1 MDALRWILLVIAVV
15 IIVAI
20 YFFSRGRNKEQS
32 DSPLNAANDVPSF
45 SADDRS
51 DTKASD
57 DWVHGVGPV
66 RVLEQEEAGLNET
79 KNVRDNLKNSTAPDW
94 DSLYAQS
101 AEEKNQIEKKPVNHS
116 PDKSQSELE
125 SESEDTAKPES
136 DTPVENLQNQK
147 TAQVNDQQVKESS
160 DKDDAIDDVIS
171 VYVLASDE
179 EPLIQGDKILS
190 ASYALHLEHGEMR
203 IFHRH
208 SDSAEHEILF
218 SMANIQNPGWF
229 DVERMNDLSTRGMS
243 FFMQVNLVDNPSHVL
258 DDMLICAHQMAT
270 MLGGVLCNP
279 QREPLDETHTNILR
293 EKVKHLEQIKAQS
306 V

>member
-1 MDALRWILLVIAVV
+1 MDALRWILLAIAVV

-20 YFFSRGRNKEQS
+20 YFFSRGRNKEQVN
-32 DSPLNAANDVPSF
+32 SPLDAANDVPSF
-45 SADDRS
+45 SADDS
-51 DTKASD
+51 SEKSSAD

-66 RVLEQEEAGLNET
+66 RVLEPSDIEEASPV
-79 KNVRDNLKNSTAPDW
+79 KNLRDDDLKISATPDW

-101 AEEKNQIEKKPVNHS
+101 AEEKTQTVEKTVSFSDDQIQPADEQKK
-116 PDKSQSELE
+116 LAE
-125 SESEDTAKPES
+125 SESE
-136 DTPVENLQNQK
+136 TPSVDNSQNQEPEQA
-147 TAQVNDQQVKESS
+147 TDE
-160 DKDDAIDDVIS
+160 AIDDVIS

-179 EPLIQGDKILS
+179 DPLISGDKILS
-190 ASYALHLEHGEMR
+190 ASYALQLEHGEMR

-208 SDSAEHEILF
+208 NESPEHEILF

-229 DVERMNDLSTRGMS
+229 DVDRMNDLSTRGMS
-243 FFMQVNLVDNPSHVL
+243 FFMQVNLVDKPSRVL

-279 QREPLDETHTNILR
+279 QREPLDEAYTNILR